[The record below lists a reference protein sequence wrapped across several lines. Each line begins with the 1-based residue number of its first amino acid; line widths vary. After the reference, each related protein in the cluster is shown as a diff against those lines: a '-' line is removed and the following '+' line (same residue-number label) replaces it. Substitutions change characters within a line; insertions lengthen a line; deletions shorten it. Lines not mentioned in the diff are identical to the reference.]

1 MTNHPSPN
9 DAPYKRQVQHAS
21 EIAHEAFLKRE
32 GFHVQPIRGRPE
44 IPADYWQKFN
54 ASLKV
59 GGAS

>member
-1 MTNHPSPN
+1 MNDSPYPN

-21 EIAHEAFLKRE
+21 EIAHEKFQGAFQ
-32 GFHVQPIRGRPE
+32 VQPVRPKVDL
-44 IPADYWQKFN
+44 PADYWQKFN

>member
-9 DAPYKRQVQHAS
+9 DAPYKRQVQDDSAR
-21 EIAHEAFLKRE
+21 AHEKFQGAVQ
-32 GFHVQPIRGRPE
+32 VQPSTVRPTL
-44 IPADYWQKFN
+44 PADYWQKFN